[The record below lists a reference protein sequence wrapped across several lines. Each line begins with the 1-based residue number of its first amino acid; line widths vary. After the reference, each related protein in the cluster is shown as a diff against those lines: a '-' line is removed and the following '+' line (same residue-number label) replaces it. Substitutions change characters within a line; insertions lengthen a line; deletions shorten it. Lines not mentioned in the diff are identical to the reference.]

1 LPLSLR
7 HIGIRADDF
16 NLVPEFLNQR
26 PGERR
31 GGYKGSKPRSKCH
44 PRDRCF
50 EPAVFPRPMDAL
62 EAHRVRP
69 YTGSMHVHAHGA
81 GGPTR
86 VLKISLAVTLGYI
99 VLLVVAGMR
108 AHSLALLS
116 EAGHNLSD
124 FLALLL
130 SLVAVYFQ
138 TRPANSTKTY
148 GYHRAGVLAALVN
161 ATSLVAV
168 SFFIFYEA
176 FRRLQHPEHVQATV
190 MMWVAAAGVVMN
202 GVIALLLYRSSRGFG
217 GDVNIR
223 SALLH
228 EVGDTLSTAA
238 VIAGGWAILVTR
250 NYWIDSALSFGIA
263 VLILWSGF
271 GIVRETLNILLEG
284 TPRGMKLEKIESAI
298 RSVGGVNDV
307 HDLHVWS
314 IGSETHALSCH
325 ISIADIPPSVSERIL
340 RDVKDRLLHDFRI
353 DHTTIQFEHAI
364 CEVAHGCVI
373 PVSESEEHHHHHSH

>member
-1 LPLSLR
+1 
-7 HIGIRADDF
+7 
-16 NLVPEFLNQR
+16 
-26 PGERR
+26 
-31 GGYKGSKPRSKCH
+31 
-44 PRDRCF
+44 
-50 EPAVFPRPMDAL
+50 M
-62 EAHRVRP
+62 
-69 YTGSMHVHAHGA
+69 HAHGA

-86 VLKISLAVTLGYI
+86 VLKISLAVTLAYI
-99 VLLVVAGMR
+99 VLLVVAGVR

-138 TRPANSTKTY
+138 SRPANASKTY
-148 GYHRAGVLAALVN
+148 GYQRAGVLAALAN
-161 ATSLVAV
+161 AGSLVAV

-176 FRRLQHPEHVQATV
+176 FRRLQHPEHVQASV
-190 MMWVAAAGVVMN
+190 MMWVAAAGVAMN
-202 GVIALLLYRSSRGFG
+202 GAIALLLYRSGS
-217 GDVNIR
+217 DVNIR

-238 VIAGGWAILVTR
+238 VIAGGWAILITG
-250 NYWIDSALSFGIA
+250 NYWIDSALAFGIGA
-263 VLILWSGF
+263 LILWSGF

-284 TPRGMKLEKIESAI
+284 TPRGMKLEKIEAAMRAI
-298 RSVGGVNDV
+298 EGVNDV

-340 RDVKDRLLHDFRI
+340 RDVKECLLHDFRI
-353 DHTTIQFEHAI
+353 DHTTIQFEHLV

-373 PVSESEEHHHHHSH
+373 PVVESEEHHHHHSH

>member
-1 LPLSLR
+1 
-7 HIGIRADDF
+7 
-16 NLVPEFLNQR
+16 
-26 PGERR
+26 
-31 GGYKGSKPRSKCH
+31 
-44 PRDRCF
+44 
-50 EPAVFPRPMDAL
+50 
-62 EAHRVRP
+62 
-69 YTGSMHVHAHGA
+69 MHVHAHGA

-86 VLKISLAVTLGYI
+86 VLKISLAVTLAYI
-99 VLLVVAGMR
+99 ALLVGAGFR

-138 TRPANSTKTY
+138 ARPANSTKTY

-161 ATSLVAV
+161 AAALVAV

-202 GVIALLLYRSSRGFG
+202 GAIALLLYRSSRRSSQGYG
-217 GDVNIR
+217 GDVNLR

-238 VIAGGWAILVTR
+238 VIAGGWAILVTGK
-250 NYWIDSALSFGIA
+250 YWIDSALSFGIG

-284 TPRGMKLEKIESAI
+284 TPRGMKLEKIEFVI
-298 RSVGGVNDV
+298 RSIEGVNEV

-325 ISIADIPPSVSERIL
+325 IAIADIPPSVSERIL
-340 RDVKDRLLHDFRI
+340 RDVKERLLHDFRI
-353 DHTTIQFEHAI
+353 DHTTIQFEHVV

-373 PVSESEEHHHHHSH
+373 PVGESEEHHHHHSR